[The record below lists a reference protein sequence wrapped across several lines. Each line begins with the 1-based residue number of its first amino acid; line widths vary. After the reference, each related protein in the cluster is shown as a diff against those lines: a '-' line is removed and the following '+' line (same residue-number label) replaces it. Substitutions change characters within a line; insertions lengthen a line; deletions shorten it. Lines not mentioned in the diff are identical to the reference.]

1 MKFNFDI
8 YEMGERIKNAGAE
21 ATVNDPSLLLPF
33 LKLYSF
39 VYLHGGQPSGCG
51 KVQRGY
57 WHQFFERNNYKEL
70 LDMINKSVNR
80 TCVPAWKNI
89 KFFVKLGK
97 HVSAN
102 LLTDEQA
109 IEYLEKGIMSESDF
123 LTLPKMPVK
132 ETIVEEQTGEQDAQD
147 ATPEAPA
154 KKTRKRK
161 KQQ

>member
-51 KVQRGY
+51 KIQRGY
-57 WHQFFERNNYKEL
+57 WNQFFVMNNYKQL
-70 LDMINKSVNR
+70 LDMVNKAVNR

-102 LLTDEQA
+102 LITDEQA
-109 IEYLEKGIMSESDF
+109 IEYIEKGIMSKDDF
-123 LTLPKMPVK
+123 LTLPKMPEK
-132 ETIVEEQTGEQDAQD
+132 ETIVEEQTNEQD
-147 ATPEAPA
+147 TPEDKPVEAP

-161 KQQ
+161 K